1 MYGKWCFDLHVECC
15 RSCMV
20 STKGVGVGKFL
31 GCEGFLPEF
40 SQTCPKRF
48 GRLCLQIFSLK
59 DHEDLFWDDL
69 QKVFMRF
76 SANFRRR
83 LMKSNKVGSHFFPVF
98 RGFAQ
103 IFKDFARIFNKS
115 KLFALT
121 PRLLHHRLAQN
132 FRHSSTRVWLHPQ
145 WRLGVFSE

>member
-20 STKGVGVGKFL
+20 STKGVGVCKFL
-31 GCEGFLPEF
+31 GVPRIFAGILSNLPETFWATLPTNFF
-40 SQTCPKRF
+40 SQRSW
-48 GRLCLQIFSLK
+48 R
-59 DHEDLFWDDL
+59 LFWDDL

-76 SANFRRR
+76 SANVRRR
-83 LMKSNKVGSHFFPVF
+83 LMKSNKVGGHFCLVF

-115 KLFALT
+115 KFFALT